1 MSKRLIKT
9 ISGEDGI
16 HKVKVY
22 FDSDYSEYVCQLFKD
37 TKHIKNADY
46 FTDNR
51 QDAFGTAHAMLE
63 HKKLKSN
70 PKKSSS
76 GDDIAA
82 QELFWFITNDEK
94 LYRQMAE
101 PIFKNLSLKKLKNT
115 YDHTKALKLWGYLAD
130 AGTKLYN
137 KEHGSGKL
145 SLQGFDVATRM
156 LVADK
161 LQDYYEDMLDPE
173 MWAGQRGFKK
183 VSVTARKN
191 PRKKVVKDEV
201 RDNML
206 IHIIESGIKLAQ
218 SYKAKGDYSNANA
231 HLSYIQGVIDTSLK
245 VGSINKSVALTYRTI
260 IKGIVK

>member
-46 FTDNR
+46 FTDDR
-51 QDAFGTAHAMLE
+51 QDAFGTAHAMLA

-76 GDDIAA
+76 GDDVAA

-137 KEHGSGKL
+137 KDHGSGKL
-145 SLQGFDVATRM
+145 TLQGFDVATRM

-161 LQDYYEDMLDPE
+161 LQDYYEDMLDPANWE
-173 MWAGQRGFKK
+173 GQRGFKN

-191 PRKKVVKDEV
+191 PRDENQYPKHEFVAKIVQVDMSKTLRTSKDVCYLLHKNIANELCNLLNKNAVK
-201 RDNML
+201 
-206 IHIIESGIKLAQ
+206 
-218 SYKAKGDYSNANA
+218 NA
-231 HLSYIQGVIDTSLK
+231 VF
-245 VGSINKSVALTYRTI
+245 R
-260 IKGIVK
+260 VKYL

>member
-1 MSKRLIKT
+1 MSLRLIEKH
-9 ISGEDGI
+9 SNGLGDE
-16 HKVKVY
+16 VKIY
-22 FDSDYSEYVCQLFKD
+22 KDSDWGEFRVKHFENGKHQKDADYHTDDLEDAKSTGEYWLRSVSETRMGRKPL
-37 TKHIKNADY
+37 IKN
-46 FTDNR
+46 
-51 QDAFGTAHAMLE
+51 
-63 HKKLKSN
+63 N

-76 GDDIAA
+76 GDDVAA

-173 MWAGQRGFKK
+173 MWAGQRGFKN

-191 PRKKVVKDEV
+191 PRDDNQYPKHEFVAKIVQVDMTKTLRVSKDVCYLLHKNIANELCNLLNKNAVKNVVF
-201 RDNML
+201 R
-206 IHIIESGIKLAQ
+206 
-218 SYKAKGDYSNANA
+218 
-231 HLSYIQGVIDTSLK
+231 
-245 VGSINKSVALTYRTI
+245 
-260 IKGIVK
+260 VKYL